1 MAGYIHR
8 ANMQFE
14 IFRLMLRDLGATESV
29 ACRAVHII
37 TWAMDQLNDDCH
49 LASGPWFELMTLKMI
64 EDKPATIFALY
75 AIATSYQRLNPEAS
89 LAISNMVIEAH
100 ESAATNDNNQ
110 SGATNDTN
118 QSAATND
125 NNQSGA
131 TNDTKQSGATNDT
144 KQSGATNDTIQSGA
158 TSDTNQSG
166 ATSDTNQ
173 SGATNDTNQSGATN
187 NIKQSGAN
195 SIADGSNGDN
205 NISSTLT
212 HEDQ

>member
-14 IFRLMLRDLGATESV
+14 IFRQMIRDLGATDSV

-49 LASGPWFELMTLKMI
+49 LASGPWFELMTLKMV

-125 NNQSGA
+125 TNQSAA
-131 TNDTKQSGATNDT
+131 TNDNNQSGATNDT

>member
-14 IFRLMLRDLGATESV
+14 IFRQMIRDLGATDSV

-49 LASGPWFELMTLKMI
+49 LASGPWFELMTLKMV

-144 KQSGATNDTIQSGA
+144 IQSGA

-173 SGATNDTNQSGATN
+173 SGATNDTIQSGATN